1 MREKSTTEQTSD
13 RAKRNADDDASTGT
27 NEAPRDTVHANV
39 DPAQAVM
46 ESNPNP
52 SPPIHPNP

>member
-1 MREKSTTEQTSD
+1 MGEKSTTEQTGDSA
-13 RAKRNADDDASTGT
+13 RRNADDSASTGT
-27 NEAPRDTVHANV
+27 NQAPRDIAHVYV

-46 ESNPNP
+46 ESNPNL